1 MDIKHLTSEE
11 LETLKEFQQ
20 KNAAVANEL
29 GNLELTKIQV
39 EARRQEILDFF
50 NELKET
56 EQKFS
61 KEFTDKYGIGSINIE
76 TGEFTPAPQNE
87 EDTEVSSF

>member
-1 MDIKHLTSEE
+1 MDIKHLTSKE

-29 GNLELTKIQV
+29 GNLELTKLQV
-39 EARRQEILDFF
+39 EARRQEILEFF

-76 TGEFTPAPQNE
+76 TGEFTLAPQIE
-87 EDTEVSSF
+87 GGTEVSSF

>member
-29 GNLELTKIQV
+29 GNLELTKLQV
-39 EARRQEILDFF
+39 EARRQEILEFF

-76 TGEFTPAPQNE
+76 TGEFTSAPQNE
-87 EDTEVSSF
+87 EGTEVSSF

>member
-76 TGEFTPAPQNE
+76 TGEFTPSPQNE
-87 EDTEVSSF
+87 EGTEVSSF

>member
-20 KNAAVANEL
+20 KNAAVSNEL
-29 GNLELTKIQV
+29 GNLELTKLQV
-39 EARRQEILDFF
+39 EARRQEILEFF

-76 TGEFTPAPQNE
+76 TGEFTSAPQNE
-87 EDTEVSSF
+87 EGTEVSSF